1 MIKKIIGIL
10 AALAIV
16 ALVVFTAIGAGT
28 YRSMLPDDL
37 FTTDAA
43 ESVEQPQEPTGDV
56 TTEITE

>member
-37 FTTDAA
+37 FTADAA
-43 ESVEQPQEPTGDV
+43 ESPEPPREPAGDV
-56 TTEITE
+56 TTAITE